1 MASEAL
7 AFRPGSGGSAT
18 LTGVAAGGS
27 ENQELALVA
36 HTVFESP
43 AEMKVRFS
51 NCGTS
56 AGK

>member
-1 MASEAL
+1 M
-7 AFRPGSGGSAT
+7 
-18 LTGVAAGGS
+18 TGVAAGGS